1 LNTLLYSA
9 IYNSKKRLAPAIT
22 KQEAANP
29 LKEKIF
35 KYLRVLSPLSVIPIK
50 INPDYRFFLDG
61 GISINSKSGTVY
73 RELVSSGISKNQI
86 WHRGTNRKTLLSG
99 YLIILIRL
107 PWLLGF
113 FLKNLKSLKG
123 LDLISLQVFVG
134 YAAYKQFF
142 RKHKNLV
149 PIIISDLSPS
159 FLMQWSGALAAGNK
173 ILWWQDDYHHFK
185 GFSEENYFPYKCDFA
200 AILNQY
206 GLETVR
212 SRSPKVK
219 VYLRHKTHT
228 KAFKSV
234 ISTPRLGVA
243 VNASFTATRH
253 QIKIL
258 DQLKQQLNLNYVY
271 VRLHPTS
278 KLCSDDFKE
287 DWIRIAPK
295 QETLEDYI
303 NKVDVVI
310 VGNSAVQ
317 LKLLCEG
324 LPVIHISGLDR
335 FEFDLYGYCEL
346 GFSYGI
352 QKDIGK
358 FSWAEVQE
366 FYKEETIQK
375 KLYKYVNVKEKV
387 AYLKEFSF

>member
-107 PWLLGF
+107 PWLLGL

-206 GLETVR
+206 GLETLKEK
-212 SRSPKVK
+212 SPGAEVFKRRPTEVK
-219 VYLRHKTHT
+219 TI
-228 KAFKSV
+228 KS
-234 ISTPRLGVA
+234 ISDTSKIGLA
-243 VNASFTATRH
+243 TSASFEANGK
-253 QIKIL
+253 QIEILNRIRNNLKAKKI
-258 DQLKQQLNLNYVY
+258 Q
-271 VRLHPTS
+271 VRLHPNS
-278 KLCSDDFKE
+278 KINNYEAYPEWMQFSSK
-287 DWIRIAPK
+287 K
-295 QETLEDYI
+295 ETLEDYV
-303 NKVDVVI
+303 KSVDLVI

-317 LKLLCEG
+317 LKLLCLG
-324 LPVIHISGLDR
+324 IPVIHVEGFDA
-335 FEFDLYGYCEL
+335 FGYDLYGYCKK
-346 GFSYGI
+346 GFSFGLDKN
-352 QKDIGK
+352 QTLNLEMVK
-358 FSWAEVQE
+358 E
-366 FYKEETIQK
+366 FYNQAETS
-375 KLYKYVNVKEKV
+375 LRLNNYVNILSELPALDKMPK
-387 AYLKEFSF
+387 A